1 MLSENEIKEAWRLYK
16 QHSDDKSKNFG
27 KISYTDSKARR
38 AAYVMLMLNN
48 DRSRGEFETQIQI
61 AHDIPEPGDISNR
74 NTEYEHRILKDA
86 MPVFGKKQ
94 SSWSPSRSKKNEPIS
109 DEEYFASRPELEKDD
124 WTPANTNSSNFAW
137 LNKVANLFELPGAAK
152 DEDVPFLQ
160 KVKEIR
166 DQQKQESGQQQ
177 KTSWLDYA
185 QMGLDVAGIFEP
197 TPISDG
203 INAGISVLRAV
214 AEPKNAGNHLVNAGI
229 SLASMVPY
237 IGDFAKVYKSYG
249 KGISAVEHLGK
260 MKNNKSRLGRMASM
274 AYDALG
280 GGSFD
285 NASRAD
291 ASMIGNSKAGSL
303 ASSSLDSVGDFL
315 QGGGGG
321 AGGGGSPVSGG
332 GGWSPNIPTSIQGA
346 FGVFSKLAGVVG
358 VAVVAFRKL
367 YGWVE
372 KTAAK
377 GQEMLEEQRAGA
389 RWSGV
394 ASGAML
400 QYDLSKI
407 RREGERG
414 RYLGS
419 STAYLAKSQDFVET
433 QLSRY
438 AQPYMRLGTNIQATL
453 NYMAG
458 YIVMGLEKLDLIY
471 NVLTL
476 FYQYWGNP
484 FANGPA
490 NPIDAFQQN
499 PNPIPTNPKKFDFDK
514 NNNKAQRGFI

>member
-16 QHSDDKSKNFG
+16 QHSDDKSKDFG

-94 SSWSPSRSKKNEPIS
+94 ASWSPSRSKKNEPIS
-109 DEEYFASRPELEKDD
+109 DEEYFASRPELGKDD

-285 NASRAD
+285 NASRAN
-291 ASMIGNSKAGSL
+291 ASAAGGSRLGGL
-303 ASSSLDSVGDFL
+303 ASSSLDSIGDL
-315 QGGGGG
+315 INGGGG
-321 AGGGGSPVSGG
+321 AGGGLPGSGR
-332 GGWSPNIPTSIQGA
+332 GGWIPNIPTSIQGA
-346 FGVFSKLAGVVG
+346 FGIFSKLAGVAGVVVVG
-358 VAVVAFRKL
+358 FQKL

-372 KTAAK
+372 KTADK
-377 GQEMLEEQRAGA
+377 GREMLEEQRAGA
-389 RWSGV
+389 RWSPV

-414 RYLGS
+414 RYLGPA
-419 STAYLAKSQDFVET
+419 TASLAKSQDMLEAQINQYT
-433 QLSRY
+433 
-438 AQPYMRLGTNIQATL
+438 QPYARAATNIQATL
-453 NYMAG
+453 NTIAG
-458 YIVMGLEKLDLIY
+458 YAAWGLNKLDVIQNILE
-471 NVLTL
+471 
-476 FYQYWGNP
+476 
-484 FANGPA
+484 FAFDWFGDPKNNAGPA